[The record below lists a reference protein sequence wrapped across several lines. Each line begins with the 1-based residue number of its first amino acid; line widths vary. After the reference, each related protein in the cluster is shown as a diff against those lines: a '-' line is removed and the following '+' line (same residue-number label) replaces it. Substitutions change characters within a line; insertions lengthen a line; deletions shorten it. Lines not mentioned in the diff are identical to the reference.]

1 MEVNN
6 SDYMQV
12 RSTHNNRQLFLS
24 DIDMG
29 SAGDR
34 RSL

>member
-1 MEVNN
+1 MEVNK

-12 RSTHNNRQLFLS
+12 CSTHNNRQLSLS

-29 SAGDR
+29 TAGDR
-34 RSL
+34 RIL